1 MSWQPGRGVSG
12 FAVVALHALVLV
24 ALVGATR
31 YREAL
36 VAVVPLQI
44 SIMPEAKPRSPEPA
58 PRMPAPRLQDAARV
72 FVPLPEIAIAAT
84 AAPTAI
90 SANRTESVA
99 VDPAPPAPGA
109 SAPPPEVPPAFD
121 ADYLANPA
129 PAYPAL
135 SRRLNEEGKV
145 MVRVLVTAEGR
156 AERVEIARSSGY
168 ERLDRSALEAV
179 ARWRFVPARRGT
191 AGVAAFVLVPVQFQL
206 RG

>member
-1 MSWQPGRGVSG
+1 MSWEPERGLSG
-12 FAVVALHALVLV
+12 SAVIALHVLALA

-31 YREAL
+31 HREAL
-36 VAVVPLQI
+36 VAATPLQV
-44 SIMPEAKPRSPEPA
+44 SIMPEAKPRSPDPA
-58 PRMPAPRLQDAARV
+58 PRTRAPRLENVAREL
-72 FVPLPEIAIAAT
+72 VPLPEIAIAAP

-90 SANRTESVA
+90 SASRTEPVA
-99 VDPAPPAPGA
+99 ADPTTTAPGA

-145 MVRVLVTAEGR
+145 TVRVLVTAEGR

-179 ARWRFVPARRGT
+179 ARWRFVPARRGS
-191 AGVAAFVLVPVQFQL
+191 ANVAAFVLVPVRFVL
-206 RG
+206 RS